1 MVLGG
6 FRSFLVL
13 VLKIYCPH
21 QLSGQRGETKTDKQR
36 TKFEYS
42 AGFAVLC
49 FQRNAREVLVLR
61 HVPGCSD
68 LRS

>member
-1 MVLGG
+1 MVVGG
-6 FRSFLVL
+6 FRSFPVL

-42 AGFAVLC
+42 AGFAV
-49 FQRNAREVLVLR
+49 
-61 HVPGCSD
+61 SI
-68 LRS
+68 

>member
-42 AGFAVLC
+42 AGFAV
-49 FQRNAREVLVLR
+49 
-61 HVPGCSD
+61 SI
-68 LRS
+68 